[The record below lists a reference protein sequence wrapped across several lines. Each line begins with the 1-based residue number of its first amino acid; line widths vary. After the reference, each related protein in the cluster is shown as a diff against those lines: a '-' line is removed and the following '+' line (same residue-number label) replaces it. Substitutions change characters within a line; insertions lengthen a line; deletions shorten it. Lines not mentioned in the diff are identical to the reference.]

1 METVPSPVIK
11 TYPKRGPLQQFRL
24 AATAAFRCF
33 RCGATKKSRL
43 ITVYADDWS
52 KRLCNGCYGR
62 LLSIYEIKAGTG
74 SDDEKAEH
82 LAGLLRSLVSL
93 DDQRTAESLLLASDA
108 RAKLLSPETLRFL
121 ATSEYLADKLGS
133 HEQLEWSPAVIG
145 LCKAVELEIIGQIVR
160 PLAQRTAGVDLSLD
174 LKDKDVTR
182 IAEFCANQNRKP
194 PELGTIAYFLQTV
207 IHSRNRRSTSA
218 LMRAFLELTADWTG
232 SHWILDP
239 NGLHQTLTRIT
250 IDFRN
255 KAAHIDQL
263 TEVDYRKCRELVMG
277 PEGTL
282 WRLATSLEK
291 HR

>member
-1 METVPSPVIK
+1 METAPSPVIK

-24 AATAAFRCF
+24 ATAAAFRCF
-33 RCGATKKSRL
+33 RCGATKKSKL
-43 ITVYADDWS
+43 ITVYADERS

-74 SDDEKAEH
+74 SDDEKVEH
-82 LAGLLRSLVSL
+82 LASLLCSLVSL
-93 DDQRTAESLLLASDA
+93 DDQRTAERLLLASDA

-145 LCKAVELEIIGQIVR
+145 LCKAVELEIISQIVR

-250 IDFRN
+250 ADFRN

-263 TEVDYRKCRELVMG
+263 AEVDYRKCRELVMG
-277 PEGTL
+277 PEGAL